1 MKIAILLGTVRKGRQ
16 SHRAAY
22 YVEKALKARGLETDL
37 IDLSKFPLPIFGTGQ
52 GPNQHIENIGSRLLN
67 ADALILVTPEYH
79 GSFSGVLK
87 NALDHFWGEFQR
99 KPIGVAA
106 ASSGRMGGIN
116 ASIQL
121 QHVILA
127 LGAFPMPSR
136 LLFPDIGHAFNG
148 SFEPQDE
155 QIVKRTNKFL
165 DEFLWFSEAIHQK
178 KARSAIA

>member
-1 MKIAILLGTVRKGRQ
+1 MRTAILLGTVREGRQ

-22 YVEKALKARGLETDL
+22 YVEKALKARGFETDL
-37 IDLSKFPLPIFGTGQ
+37 IDLAKFPLPIFGTGQ
-52 GPNQHIENIGSRLLN
+52 GANPHVENISLRLLN
-67 ADALILVTPEYH
+67 ADAMILVTPEYH

-87 NALDHFWGEFQR
+87 NALDHFWNEFQK
-99 KPIGVAA
+99 KPIGVVA

-116 ASIQL
+116 AFNQL

-136 LLFPDIGHAFNG
+136 LLFPDIGHAFSG
-148 SFEPQDE
+148 SFEPHDE

-165 DEFLWFSEAIHQK
+165 DEFLWFAEAIHQK
-178 KARSAIA
+178 KAKSAIA